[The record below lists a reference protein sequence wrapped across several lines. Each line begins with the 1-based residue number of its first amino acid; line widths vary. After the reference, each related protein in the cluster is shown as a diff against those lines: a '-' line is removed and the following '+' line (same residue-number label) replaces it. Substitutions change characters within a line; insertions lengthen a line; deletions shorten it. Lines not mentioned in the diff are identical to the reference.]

1 MHNRMLLLSAART
14 GDPQAIE
21 SLTLDDMDTYS
32 KVSKRLISEDV
43 FTIVDTYIMPYG
55 IECDRYSIMG
65 EILEYR
71 LTRNEIT
78 REDICI

>member
-1 MHNRMLLLSAART
+1 MLLLSAAKS
-14 GDPQAIE
+14 GDPEAIE

-32 KVSKRLISEDV
+32 KIKKIDTEDV

-65 EILEYR
+65 EIWNIVLPEMR
-71 LTRNEIT
+71 
-78 REDICI
+78 